1 MTRKQKPKE
10 EPRLSLRTYSH
21 MVAELPPVC
30 WPVIRNSSE
39 VQHIQVWN
47 QILHLY
53 HAVSL
58 SSFPGT
64 GHGRCQW
71 SGMIINSRTGGQDKP
86 ASTSH
91 DCVYGRHSQPI
102 PECFPAAPTISFLV
116 TILVICWSFHE
127 NGAEAQKC
135 EAAYLRTQLE
145 NVRASTRLCW
155 Q

>member
-1 MTRKQKPKE
+1 MTRKQRPKE
-10 EPRLSLRTYSH
+10 ELRLSLRTYSH
-21 MVAELPPVC
+21 MVAELPPMY
-30 WPVIRNSSE
+30 WPVIKNSSE

-47 QILHLY
+47 QVLHLY

-64 GHGRCQW
+64 WHGRFQW

-91 DCVYGRHSQPI
+91 DRVYGRHSQLI
-102 PECFPAAPTISFLV
+102 PECFQLHPRSALDCSPV
-116 TILVICWSFHE
+116 TILVVCWSFQQ
-127 NGAEAQKC
+127 NGTEVQKC

-145 NVRASTRLCW
+145 NVS
-155 Q
+155 QH